1 MQPEENA
8 ALVQNGGVFYIR
20 FPKGTSMK
28 SEIQKLEAIHR
39 QFEPGQPFA
48 FDFLDETLAGFYETE
63 SRLTTLLSAFTGV
76 AICISCLDLLGL
88 VTYNTERR
96 TKEIGIR
103 KVLGASVQTIV
114 GLLTKEFILLIVF
127 SLLIAS
133 PIAWYFMDQWLD
145 NFVYKIDLQW
155 WIFLLAGLLA
165 IGLAF
170 LSVGWQATRAA
181 IANPIE
187 SLRNE

>member
-1 MQPEENA
+1 
-8 ALVQNGGVFYIR
+8 
-20 FPKGTSMK
+20 MK
-28 SEIQKLEAIHR
+28 SEIQKLASIHK
-39 QFEPGQPFA
+39 QFEPGQPFD
-48 FDFLDETLAGFYETE
+48 FEFLDETMTAYYETE
-63 SRLTTLLSAFTGV
+63 RRLSTLLSAFTGI
-76 AICISCLDLLGL
+76 AIFISCLGLLGL

-114 GLLTKEFILLIVF
+114 GLLTKDFVILILI

-145 NFVYKIDLQW
+145 NFVYQIQLQW
-155 WIFLLAGLLA
+155 WVFVLAGITA
-165 IGLAF
+165 VILAF
-170 LSVGWQATRAA
+170 VSVGWQAARAA
-181 IANPIE
+181 VANPVQ